1 MITVEKMIEQKQA
14 LEKQREQLVDTL
26 RQVVGGI
33 QVLDYLIAEDQ
44 KPEEKPDLNPALPFP
59 TVGSESTIHTEA
71 DTGQGS

>member
-44 KPEEKPDLNPALPFP
+44 KEEAPQNAALPFP
-59 TVGSESTIHTEA
+59 EVCGESTTRTEA
-71 DTGQGS
+71 DAN